1 MVAPSALMGNS
12 PRGTAFGAMLLKG
25 WGNQYNWRTGAVNV
39 SGPGLSGKEVSAMKK
54 KFIVVAVIAAALGA
68 VAKIVRGRM
77 SNKEAEA
84 E

>member
-1 MVAPSALMGNS
+1 
-12 PRGTAFGAMLLKG
+12 
-25 WGNQYNWRTGAVNV
+25 
-39 SGPGLSGKEVSAMKK
+39 MKK